1 MAIRRSYADGEPVA
15 DERDEGAPR
24 RRWGRRREVVRDD
37 APAGPTAGE
46 RAAGAA
52 AGTVLL
58 LTRIVRLIVGVV
70 VLIIAL
76 GILFVVLDA
85 NASNTIVSHV
95 RDWAKTLAG
104 PFDGMFKLDSAKG
117 TLALN
122 WGIAILVY
130 MVIGAVITRLLLV
143 PARPLRRRSAV

>member
-1 MAIRRSYADGEPVA
+1 MAFRRRYADGEQMA
-15 DERDEGAPR
+15 DDRTEVAPR

-37 APAGPTAGE
+37 AAEGPTTGG

-52 AGTVLL
+52 AGTMLL

-76 GILFVVLDA
+76 GILFVVLEA

-95 RDWAKTLAG
+95 HDWAKTLAG

-122 WGIAILVY
+122 WGIAMVVYLVL
-130 MVIGAVITRLLLV
+130 GSLITRLLLA
-143 PARPLRRRSAV
+143 PTRPLRRRAAV